1 MVQDNSPP
9 PDNQYPGNIRGN
21 IPGKTSGTMPAKT
34 SPGLILKGETGKMIS
49 AAHHNI
55 PETGRMR
62 YRWKNTARI
71 ALLLLPAVACI
82 PFPLFAQPSWARPEQ
97 AVVAWHTGAT
107 GEDSLDQLSLEAVF
121 VSMGFRTE
129 RVRPAQC
136 AMAACDSH
144 SVLVLP
150 HASTSRMTRG
160 ESRRFLAAFRGGGG
174 VLVTDGVSPLTR
186 MLGVVTGSPVHVEE
200 ITDHLRPEVR
210 VRWPGEQIVPWIA
223 GYPKTG
229 ASVVYSDRA
238 RNHPLSVIMTLDR
251 GRCLYIAP
259 LVDPY
264 TGMGYFRFATLPW
277 VIAEGM
283 RCRPALSRRVADA
296 YFDPGYRAG
305 VPAESLARMWRS
317 WGIRGI
323 HAAAW
328 YASGNTPYD
337 YAGLVEALHRNGLL
351 AYAWLEWPYVGKAFW
366 DRHPLWRQKN
376 ALLQDAHLD
385 FLYLMDLQNPECMA
399 EALRELKALLALDWD
414 GVDVAEFT
422 LTGAGRE
429 ALEGPAMPEFFTG
442 FTDFGRHEFSKQ
454 SGFDPTELFDPRSP
468 HYWKADTSGLKTFY
482 RYRTGVN
489 YAAERNIY
497 RELRNID
504 REKGRSGELMLTIVD
519 NALHPEF
526 DDLLGFNMNETVA
539 IAKQFGLTLNIED
552 PYTEWSRPPQ
562 RYTAMGRYYR
572 RLLGEKPFIID
583 INVVPLEEDRKGRF
597 STEQPAGTEFLQL
610 WRYASG
616 ETDRVCFYSESSVY
630 AKDWQLLPSAMA
642 GRGSVRE
649 EQGAMRVD
657 APTTVTLRCEP
668 GEWNVQMDGQPWPA
682 RGDSEIIV
690 PAGNHIVRIA
700 REKGAEGIRLLS
712 ITGELHAARWS
723 GDSLAVDYQ
732 SVGRCALGFD
742 TVPGK
747 ITIDENPSL
756 LRLYHAGNGCVV
768 IAPGGRHRCAVSRR

>member
-1 MVQDNSPP
+1 MS
-9 PDNQYPGNIRGN
+9 GNMS
-21 IPGKTSGTMPAKT
+21 GKTSGKT
-34 SPGLILKGETGKMIS
+34 PGMTPPGLILTGETGMMIS
-49 AAHHNI
+49 AAPHNI
-55 PETGRMR
+55 PESGKMR
-62 YRWKNTARI
+62 YRWKNAARG
-71 ALLLLPAVACI
+71 AFLLLPAVTCI
-82 PFPLFAQPSWARPEQ
+82 PFPLPAQTPWARPER
-97 AVVAWHTGAT
+97 AVVAWDTGAT

-136 AMAACDSH
+136 EMAARDSH
-144 SVLVLP
+144 NVLVLP
-150 HASTSRMTRG
+150 HAAAAHMTQG
-160 ESRRFLAAFRGGGG
+160 ESRKFLAAFERGGG
-174 VLVTDGVSPLTR
+174 VLVTDGVSPLAR
-186 MLGVVTGSPVHVEE
+186 MLGVVPGSPVHVEE
-200 ITDHLRPEVR
+200 IADHLRPEVR
-210 VRWPGEQIVPWIA
+210 VRWPGDQVVPWIA
-223 GYPKTG
+223 GFPK
-229 ASVVYSDRA
+229 ASANVVYSDKA
-238 RNHPLSVIMTLDR
+238 RNHPLAVIMTRKR
-251 GRCLYIAP
+251 GRCLYIGP
-259 LVDPY
+259 LVDPF
-264 TGMGYFRFATLPW
+264 TGRGYFRFATLPW

-283 RCRPALSRRVADA
+283 RCRPALSRRAADA

-317 WGIRGI
+317 WGIRGV

-328 YASGNTPYD
+328 YASGSPPYD
-337 YAGLVEALHRNGLL
+337 YSGLVEALHRNGLL

-399 EALRELKALLALDWD
+399 EALKELKLLLALDWD

-442 FTDFGRHEFSKQ
+442 FTDFGRHEFLKQ
-454 SGFDPTELFDPRSP
+454 AGFDPTELFDPRSG
-468 HYWKADTSGLKTFY
+468 HYWKADTSALKTFY

-489 YAAERNIY
+489 YAAERTIY
-497 RELRNID
+497 GKLRKAD

-552 PYTEWSRPPQ
+552 PYTEWSRPPG
-562 RYTAMGRYYR
+562 RYTAMGKYYR
-572 RLLGEKPFIID
+572 RLLGERPFMID
-583 INVVPLEEDRKGRF
+583 VNVVPLEEDRKGRF

-630 AKDWQLLPSAMA
+630 EKDWQLLPFAMA
-642 GRGSVRE
+642 GRGSVKG
-649 EQGAMRVD
+649 EQGAIRVD
-657 APTTVTLRCEP
+657 GPTTVTLRCEP
-668 GEWNVQMDGQPWPA
+668 GEWKVQMDGQPWPA
-682 RGDSEIIV
+682 RGDSEITV
-690 PAGNHIVRIA
+690 PAGKHRI
-700 REKGAEGIRLLS
+700 RLSQEKGVEGIRLLS
-712 ITGELHAARWS
+712 ITGELYGARWS

-732 SVGRCALGFD
+732 SVGRCLLGFD
-742 TVPGK
+742 TVPERM
-747 ITIDENPSL
+747 TIDEKPAL
-756 LRLYHAGNGCVV
+756 LRLYRAGDGCVV
-768 IAPGGRHRCAVSRR
+768 IAPPGTHRCAVSRR